1 MACGLSSD
9 KLLGNEVKSHSQREN
24 KLKGNCKI
32 KKVLEKC
39 RGGFLLSA
47 LQWLKHK
54 TLAQAQKMPQCG
66 ERGIFDS
73 QCIML
78 HTCWSEYGK
87 APPCI
92 QCAWLNINCRFKEK
106 KKSSWE
112 QTKSL
117 AECSWEALRQRLQP
131 YSHLKC
137 TAVKVQ
143 KWNCHIIQ
151 GHITLAALIKVTQP
165 GWHAVLWG
173 VKLSM
178 STHTF
183 CWPRL

>member
-39 RGGFLLSA
+39 RGGVGFCSQHCSDWNIKHWLRHKNRPNAEKEACLIPNASCYIHADLSMEKRPMHPVCMIKYQ
-47 LQWLKHK
+47 LQIL
-54 TLAQAQKMPQCG
+54 
-66 ERGIFDS
+66 
-73 QCIML
+73 
-78 HTCWSEYGK
+78 
-87 APPCI
+87 
-92 QCAWLNINCRFKEK
+92 K
-106 KKSSWE
+106 KKSSGE

-117 AECSWEALRQRLQP
+117 AECSWAALRQRLQR
-131 YSHLKC
+131 YSHLNC

-151 GHITLAALIKVTQP
+151 GHITLAALIKVTQA

-183 CWPRL
+183 CWPWL

>member
-1 MACGLSSD
+1 MHFSPPPHSFRLLFAPLMACGLSSD

-106 KKSSWE
+106 KNPLGSKQSHWQSV
-112 QTKSL
+112 
-117 AECSWEALRQRLQP
+117 AERLWGKGYNLILTLSALR
-131 YSHLKC
+131 
-137 TAVKVQ
+137 
-143 KWNCHIIQ
+143 
-151 GHITLAALIKVTQP
+151 
-165 GWHAVLWG
+165 
-173 VKLSM
+173 
-178 STHTF
+178 
-183 CWPRL
+183 